1 MIIDFHT
8 HTFPARISA
17 RVLEHLS
24 DVAHISYFSDGSNQG
39 LLASM
44 KRNQVDYSVL
54 LPVMTRPDQ
63 VESLNSAMIRDR
75 DSLLA
80 SGLIPFGGMHPDY
93 PHVGRELSRLKEN
106 GIPGVKL
113 HPAYQGVD
121 IDDPRCLKIIE
132 EASARDMI
140 IMVHAGIDIG
150 IFDHNYAS
158 VPAILSVL
166 DRVGPKKLV
175 LAHMGN
181 WGEWDDVERD
191 LAGAPVWLDT
201 AFSLGPVI
209 SKFGQEKDLV
219 YENNMS
225 PDQFVRIVRKH
236 GADRILFATDFP
248 WADQAAYTHYITHF
262 PLTDSEKEGILSGNA
277 VKLLNLPDLIR

>member
-17 RVLEHLS
+17 RVLEQLS

-39 LLASM
+39 LLDSM

-63 VESLNSAMIRDR
+63 VESLNSSMIRDKEK
-75 DSLLA
+75 LLA

-121 IDDPRCLKIIE
+121 IDDPRFLRIIE
-132 EASARDMI
+132 EASARDLI
-140 IMVHAGIDIG
+140 ILIHAGIDIG

-166 DRVGPKKLV
+166 DQVGPEKLV

-181 WGEWDDVERD
+181 WGMWDDVERD

-201 AFSLGPVI
+201 AFSLGPII
-209 SKFGQEKDLV
+209 SKFGQEEDLV
-219 YENNMS
+219 YDGNMS
-225 PDQFVRIVRKH
+225 LEQFARIVRKH
-236 GADRILFATDFP
+236 GTDRILFATDFP
-248 WADQAAYTHYITHF
+248 WADQAAYTYYIMHSS
-262 PLTDSEKEGILSGNA
+262 LTSKEKEQILSENA
-277 VKLLNLPDLIR
+277 LNLLNMPELQA